1 MATKDKKER
10 YISRSLLK
18 GLEILKMFNEETP
31 NLSLAEIAEKLGVS
45 RTTPYRLLYTLQE
58 AGFLH
63 QDENTK
69 RYELTP
75 KVLQLGF
82 SYLNALQLP
91 EMAAPYLE
99 KLRDETNASAHLGIL
114 DGREVVYVSRVP
126 ARGVTTVHVNVGS
139 RLPAYATAI
148 GKVLLAYQPVEKLK
162 GIIYGTEL
170 HTYTEYTK
178 TDLYVLQKELDQI
191 REKGYAIS
199 NEEFEEGICSVAAPI
214 FNRQKQVI
222 AAINLATPAYQVK
235 KDKLEQVFL
244 PLIQEVARKL
254 SVYSG
259 YRF

>member
-1 MATKDKKER
+1 MVTNDKNAR

-18 GLEILKMFNEETP
+18 GLEILKMFNEDTP

-58 AGFLH
+58 AGFLY

-75 KVLQLGF
+75 KVLELGF
-82 SYLNALQLP
+82 SYLSALQLP

-114 DGREVVYVSRVP
+114 DGREVVYISRVP

-148 GKVLLAYQPVEKLK
+148 GKVLLAFQPADKLK
-162 GIIYGTEL
+162 DIIFGTEL

-178 TDLYVLQKELDQI
+178 TDLYDLQKELEDI
-191 REKGYAIS
+191 RQKGFAIS
-199 NEEFEEGICSVAAPI
+199 NEEFEEGISSVAAPI
-214 FNRQKQVI
+214 CNRQKQVI
-222 AAINLATPAYQVK
+222 AAINLAAPAYLVK
-235 KDKLEQVFL
+235 QETLEEVFL
-244 PLIQEVARKL
+244 PAIQEVAKKL

-259 YRF
+259 YQF